1 MDPNQLKLQSESF
14 AGAHGSRPITLSP
27 EAFIE
32 QEKKRRIRVTE
43 KDWQAPADLSEALLL
58 VAKKMRVG
66 PGFQLDPNEIISAGF
81 TYVGQFIAH
90 DLTYHKNTT
99 GLNFPRLR
107 LDALYGGGPAIHTFL
122 YNQYGNDLGHQSDIF
137 WNENLDNYKHS
148 LFRMAKYG
156 NLYDLKRLKRQVP
169 LIADARNDQNFIIS
183 QLHVA
188 FMRFHNA
195 MAKYYHGLDS
205 SLTADALFE
214 KTKKSVIHHYQ
225 WMIVHQYLKQIV
237 YDPELIDRLL
247 QKDNQAFL
255 LYDPSAAP
263 ELMEEFFAAAF
274 RVGHSQVL
282 NSYPVI
288 TRDGTTALKIFDY
301 TYFNTEG
308 AEPLD
313 LRGFVKRKKTRLD
326 WRRFFFWYQQE
337 NAQEKVAV
345 TMAGKYDLKI
355 ADALGQ
361 LIFLKKD
368 HNSLIARNLSKVPP
382 RTYSAHRHAKALYK
396 LLPNYVDRI
405 LSQEDVLKAVNIPEL
420 TESQQNALKPENLPL
435 WLYLLLEASVLE
447 EGNRLG
453 PLGSHIIAEQF
464 IWALKMDEQSC
475 LCIDNGNWRPEPM
488 FDAMKLELDPGTAPE
503 LPEGVWGEQNRLF
516 SIQHLFK
523 LVFDQTTGHFDIG
536 H

>member
-1 MDPNQLKLQSESF
+1 MDLNQRIQQSESF
-14 AGAHGSRPITLSP
+14 AGAHGSRLIALSP
-27 EAFIE
+27 EALLA
-32 QEKKRRIRVTE
+32 QDKKRRLSVRGE
-43 KDWQAPADLSEALLL
+43 GWQPPADLSDTLML
-58 VAKKMRVG
+58 VAKKMRVD
-66 PGFQLDPNEIISAGF
+66 PGFQLDPNEKISAGF

-137 WNENLDNYKHS
+137 LNENLNNFRRS

-156 NLYDLKRLKRQVP
+156 NLYDLKRLKREVP

-195 MAKYYHGLDS
+195 MAKYYHGQDS
-205 SLTADALFE
+205 SLKSDALFE

-237 YDPELIDRLL
+237 YDPDLIDRLL
-247 QKDNQAFL
+247 QKDNEAFF

-263 ELMEEFFAAAF
+263 ELTEEFFAAAF

-282 NSYPVI
+282 NSYPLNEKE
-288 TRDGTTALKIFDY
+288 GALALKIFDDNQLD
-301 TYFNTEG
+301 FEG
-308 AEPLD
+308 EEPLD
-313 LRGFVKRKKTRLD
+313 LRGFVKRKKTHLD
-326 WRRFFFWYQQE
+326 WRKFFFWYRQE
-337 NAQEKVAV
+337 NVQEQVAV

-355 ADALGQ
+355 ADALGR
-361 LIFLKKD
+361 LIFLKSD
-368 HNSLIARNLSKVPP
+368 YNSLIARNLSKVSPK
-382 RTYSAHRHAKALYK
+382 TYPAHRYATALYK
-396 LLPNYVDRI
+396 LLPSYDGRS

-420 TESQQNALKPENLPL
+420 TESQQNALEPENLPL

-475 LCIDNGNWRPEPM
+475 LCVDNGNWRPEPM

-503 LPEGVWGEQNRLF
+503 LPEGVWGVQNRLF

-523 LVFDQTTGHFDIG
+523 WMFDTES
-536 H
+536 